1 MFIKSFPKHITF
13 NQLKKYWDLLKKNLV
28 VRSSMAIDP
37 TIEFFLFIIQ
47 KNSIDAHI
55 ILGNAQ
61 KLQSQQLA
69 TKIF

>member
-1 MFIKSFPKHITF
+1 
-13 NQLKKYWDLLKKNLV
+13 
-28 VRSSMAIDP
+28 MAIDP